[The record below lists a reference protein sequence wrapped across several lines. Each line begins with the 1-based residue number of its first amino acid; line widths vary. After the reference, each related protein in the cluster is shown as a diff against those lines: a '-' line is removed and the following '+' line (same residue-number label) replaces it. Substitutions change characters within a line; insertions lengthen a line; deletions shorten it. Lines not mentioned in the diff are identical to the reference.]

1 MPTVS
6 ILVPVYKA
14 EKTLDACVE
23 SILAQSY
30 ADFEL
35 LLIDDAS
42 PDHCPEMCDAWA
54 EKDPRIR
61 ALHPA
66 KTGPGP
72 SGARNAGL
80 DAAKGQWLTMVDSD
94 DTVAPDLLEKLLAG
108 AERSGAELVLCNC
121 RPVTEDG
128 AEHPLPADEQFA
140 KETVLDVNA
149 FWDAFNT
156 PWINQFTG
164 TAHRLYAAKLFDG
177 VRYPLGML
185 HEDYYVLPDLIA
197 RCTKILCLPFTGYYV
212 LRHAGSITDGAKHE
226 VRLAITKGDIHRAE
240 YFLQNGWYDRA
251 EGALTDAALFLYK
264 NKRGYD
270 LTRPGHKAEFAAV
283 KRELCRVYSALAAQ
297 KGAAS
302 LKLRAAALRMGLPVF
317 YAYTKILSRR

>member
-94 DTVAPDLLEKLLAG
+94 DTVAPTCWKSCW
-108 AERSGAELVLCNC
+108 R
-121 RPVTEDG
+121 
-128 AEHPLPADEQFA
+128 
-140 KETVLDVNA
+140 
-149 FWDAFNT
+149 
-156 PWINQFTG
+156 
-164 TAHRLYAAKLFDG
+164 
-177 VRYPLGML
+177 VR
-185 HEDYYVLPDLIA
+185 
-197 RCTKILCLPFTGYYV
+197 
-212 LRHAGSITDGAKHE
+212 
-226 VRLAITKGDIHRAE
+226 
-240 YFLQNGWYDRA
+240 
-251 EGALTDAALFLYK
+251 
-264 NKRGYD
+264 
-270 LTRPGHKAEFAAV
+270 
-283 KRELCRVYSALAAQ
+283 
-297 KGAAS
+297 KGAARS
-302 LKLRAAALRMGLPVF
+302 WCSATAAR
-317 YAYTKILSRR
+317 

>member
-72 SGARNAGL
+72 SGARNTGL

-94 DTVAPDLLEKLLAG
+94 DTVAPRPAGKAAGGCGKERRGAG
-108 AERSGAELVLCNC
+108 ALQLLPR
-121 RPVTEDG
+121 VTEDG
-128 AEHPLPADEQFA
+128 RRAP
-140 KETVLDVNA
+140 
-149 FWDAFNT
+149 
-156 PWINQFTG
+156 
-164 TAHRLYAAKLFDG
+164 
-177 VRYPLGML
+177 
-185 HEDYYVLPDLIA
+185 IA
-197 RCTKILCLPFTGYYV
+197 RGRTVCKRDRSGRERFLGCLQHALGQPV
-212 LRHAGSITDGAKHE
+212 HRHGPPA
-226 VRLAITKGDIHRAE
+226 VRR
-240 YFLQNGWYDRA
+240 Q
-251 EGALTDAALFLYK
+251 
-264 NKRGYD
+264 
-270 LTRPGHKAEFAAV
+270 AV
-283 KRELCRVYSALAAQ
+283 
-297 KGAAS
+297 
-302 LKLRAAALRMGLPVF
+302 
-317 YAYTKILSRR
+317 

>member
-140 KETVLDVNA
+140 KETV
-149 FWDAFNT
+149 
-156 PWINQFTG
+156 
-164 TAHRLYAAKLFDG
+164 
-177 VRYPLGML
+177 PLL
-185 HEDYYVLPDLIA
+185 L
-197 RCTKILCLPFTGYYV
+197 
-212 LRHAGSITDGAKHE
+212 
-226 VRLAITKGDIHRAE
+226 
-240 YFLQNGWYDRA
+240 
-251 EGALTDAALFLYK
+251 
-264 NKRGYD
+264 
-270 LTRPGHKAEFAAV
+270 
-283 KRELCRVYSALAAQ
+283 
-297 KGAAS
+297 
-302 LKLRAAALRMGLPVF
+302 
-317 YAYTKILSRR
+317 

>member
-61 ALHPA
+61 TLHPA

-80 DAAKGQWLTMVDSD
+80 DLS
-94 DTVAPDLLEKLLAG
+94 
-108 AERSGAELVLCNC
+108 
-121 RPVTEDG
+121 
-128 AEHPLPADEQFA
+128 
-140 KETVLDVNA
+140 
-149 FWDAFNT
+149 
-156 PWINQFTG
+156 
-164 TAHRLYAAKLFDG
+164 
-177 VRYPLGML
+177 
-185 HEDYYVLPDLIA
+185 LIH
-197 RCTKILCLPFTGYYV
+197 I
-212 LRHAGSITDGAKHE
+212 
-226 VRLAITKGDIHRAE
+226 
-240 YFLQNGWYDRA
+240 
-251 EGALTDAALFLYK
+251 
-264 NKRGYD
+264 
-270 LTRPGHKAEFAAV
+270 
-283 KRELCRVYSALAAQ
+283 
-297 KGAAS
+297 
-302 LKLRAAALRMGLPVF
+302 
-317 YAYTKILSRR
+317 